1 MGVASK
7 KAIEIASS
15 RDPFGQPDQE
25 QGLPLWERAKREQ
38 ERSEGDL
45 EPLHVESESYERG
58 TWLEIPRLEQ
68 GPKDQVV
75 ASDHEAIVFGHDSKD
90 GGRIQISTPERVER
104 SRVAAEQVSRMRE
117 EFVRHVETF
126 ERLHADEGDF
136 SSDQLFRMQD
146 AIIVEALK
154 SEQPSVA
161 MNELLRS
168 MARAD
173 KREARTSVLK
183 LSAQLRALETAMPV
197 VDAPTRVVL
206 ETQAHLV
213 KQQMYKARREL
224 NPEATQ
230 RELLTLADD
239 VQEYL
244 EPVNWRPI
252 EEPSLNEL
260 HGRLEELDR
269 LMEDQNADGAF
280 DPIAELRWYA
290 LKRERDEYAFMV
302 KAAELRERQ
311 PMLYDTDF
319 ETMDDVP
326 WDVKLLRAGKEL
338 SRPEQAAGAHRQRET
353 SVYRM
358 LRDAYVDPE
367 SQDQMVHAAES
378 ILKDRAAPESLRH
391 AARLLQQEVKA
402 QRLPLPEALLQRR
415 VEAGERRTQ
424 ERRRER
430 ERRAQKAD
438 VERRT
443 PLERIF
449 KDVQPIIADR
459 SVQKDFAKDRAGV
472 IQEELGVGERD
483 LVRLHKAMETFNY
496 HAEHLPPDVRTKL
509 PFTWKEFI
517 SAQPHDTQHPPRGL
531 FSRIRYRV
539 KEQFSP
545 RRKMLR
551 QFKKELRRLPSHK
564 QRTMEQLIG
573 PEVRALLG
581 I

>member
-1 MGVASK
+1 MGGASK

-15 RDPFGQPDQE
+15 RDPFGQLDRE
-25 QGLPLWERAKREQ
+25 QGLPLWERAKNEQ
-38 ERSEGDL
+38 EHAEPGPD
-45 EPLHVESESYERG
+45 PLHVESEQYEPG

-68 GPKDQVV
+68 GPKDQVL
-75 ASDHEAIVFGHDSKD
+75 ASDQETVIFGHDSKE
-90 GGRIQISTPERVER
+90 GGRVQMSTPEQVVQ
-104 SRVAAEQVSRMRE
+104 SRAAAEQVVRMRE
-117 EFVRHVETF
+117 EFVRHVEAF
-126 ERLHADEGDF
+126 EKLHAGEGDF

-154 SEQPSVA
+154 SDQPSVT

-173 KREARTSVLK
+173 KREARTSVMK
-183 LSAQLRALETAMPV
+183 LSAQLRALETAIDV
-197 VDAPTRVVL
+197 VDAPTRAVL
-206 ETQAHLV
+206 EAQAHVV
-213 KQQMYKARREL
+213 KQQIYKARRAL

-239 VQEYL
+239 AQGYL

-252 EEPSLNEL
+252 EEPSLDEL
-260 HGRLEELDR
+260 QGRLEELDR
-269 LMEDQNADGAF
+269 LMEEQNVDGAF

-290 LKRERDEYAFMV
+290 LKRERDEYQFMV

-311 PMLYDTDF
+311 PMLYDTDY
-319 ETMDDVP
+319 ETMADVP
-326 WDVKLLRAGKEL
+326 WDVKLLRAGKEMT
-338 SRPEQAAGAHRQRET
+338 RPEQAVGAYQQRET

-378 ILKDRAAPESLRH
+378 ILKDRSAPESLRN

-402 QRLPLPEALLQRR
+402 QRLPPPEALLQRR
-415 VEAGERRTQ
+415 AEAREQRTHERQRV
-424 ERRRER
+424 RE
-430 ERRAQKAD
+430 ERAQKAE

-459 SVQKDFAKDRAGV
+459 SVQKECVKDRTRV

-496 HAEHLPPDVRTKL
+496 HAKHLPPDVRTKL

-517 SAQPHDTQHPPRGL
+517 SAQPHDTQEPPKGL
-531 FSRIRYRV
+531 FGRIRHRV

-551 QFKKELRRLPSHK
+551 QFKRELRRLPSHK
-564 QRTMEQLIG
+564 QRTMEQMIG
-573 PEVRALLG
+573 PEVRAMLG
-581 I
+581 M